1 MRILRSGLV
10 AVLVMGLA
18 SPSFA
23 GDLRESVA
31 KAAQQQQQTPPP
43 PSRSG
48 GSKGLVWTGG
58 LMFAGG
64 MAVGLF
70 AFINNQNGEFT
81 EFGEKGEADAVNK
94 ALGAAGIG
102 TAFAGGLL
110 MYTGSRRAQ
119 RLPTVVV
126 GRDGLRVA
134 KRFTW

>member
-1 MRILRSGLV
+1 MQIARSLLVVALV
-10 AVLVMGLA
+10 AGLA
-18 SPSFA
+18 SPSFG
-23 GDLRESVA
+23 GDLRQSVA
-31 KAAQQQQQTPPP
+31 KAAQQQQPPAP
-43 PSRSG
+43 QSRSG
-48 GSKGLVWTGG
+48 GSKAMIWTGG

-64 MAVGLF
+64 MVVGLF
-70 AFINNQNGEFT
+70 GFINNQNGEFT

-102 TAFAGGLL
+102 VAFAGGLL

-126 GRDGLRVA
+126 GRDGVRVA